1 MSLELFVLAIAVVN
15 VAVVLEFVRR
25 RKLAE
30 SFALLWSGV
39 AVGGMLL
46 VLLRPVIDRFS
57 HLVGVEAGTSVVFSL
72 GILFLVV
79 VSMYLSVHIT
89 SLEDKVESLAEE
101 LAMIRGIRRPPQDI
115 VDPTAVGRIE
125 GDGADRAAQ
134 RPGGDGPAPGG
145 SSEVHPDDG
154 GP

>member
-1 MSLELFVLAIAVVN
+1 MSLELFVLAIAFLN

-39 AVGGMLL
+39 AIGGMLL

-101 LAMIRGIRRPPQDI
+101 LAMIRGIRQPPS
-115 VDPTAVGRIE
+115 
-125 GDGADRAAQ
+125 
-134 RPGGDGPAPGG
+134 DGPDPEAPDA
-145 SSEVHPDDG
+145 EPDDG
-154 GP
+154 QDPTLLNSGTTAADAGAGSRQHASS

>member
-1 MSLELFVLAIAVVN
+1 MSLELFVLAIAIVN

-39 AVGGMLL
+39 AIGGMLL
-46 VLLRPVIDRFS
+46 VVLRPVIDRFS

-72 GILFLVV
+72 GILFLVI

-101 LAMIRGIRRPPQDI
+101 LAMIRGIRRPPAD
-115 VDPTAVGRIE
+115 DGAAGAPDDEPDVGGNP
-125 GDGADRAAQ
+125 GDGA
-134 RPGGDGPAPGG
+134 PSGGEGA
-145 SSEVHPDDG
+145 EVHPQPT